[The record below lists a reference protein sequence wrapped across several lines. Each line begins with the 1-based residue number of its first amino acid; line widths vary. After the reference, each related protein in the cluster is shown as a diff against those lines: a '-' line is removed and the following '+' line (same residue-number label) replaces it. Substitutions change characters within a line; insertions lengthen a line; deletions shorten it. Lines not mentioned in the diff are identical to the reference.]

1 MNKKTLTTILVVLLV
16 IAAAVAI
23 YFATKPAQEPK
34 EAATEITW
42 WAFPTFAQKDAKD
55 PAGTYEQTLVDAF
68 QAKYPNIKVKLETI
82 DFTSGPEKLVAAIEG
97 NKAPDVLFDAPG
109 RIVEYGMNGKLVS
122 LNDLF
127 TDELKADINNEGLVA
142 ACGDGTNY
150 WMYPLSSSPFYMA
163 INKEA
168 FEEADALQYVNLEG
182 DRTWTTENY
191 VKALEALHAAGKLTS
206 SVYCMNQSGD
216 QGTRALINNL
226 YGGSMANADLTKY
239 EVDSPENRKALELV
253 KKLVDDKVLEFG
265 PEINAGGEIE
275 LFVNKTL
282 AMTICWGTT
291 AAKINTPNMDF
302 TQVWLPFPSDDGK
315 PVLEYLINGFG
326 IFDNKDEARVK
337 AAKLFVQFL
346 CDSEEVG
353 KANVLATGAFPVRT
367 SFGNLYEGNADYELL
382 TAFTKYYGPYY
393 NTMKGFANMRLQWWT
408 MLQAYLSGN
417 TSLDDALATFQT
429 ESNKDL

>member
-1 MNKKTLTTILVVLLV
+1 MKKLLSLVLTVAMLLS
-16 IAAAVAI
+16 IGAFAVAEEVPT
-23 YFATKPAQEPK
+23 A
-34 EAATEITW
+34 EIVW
-42 WAFPTFAQKDAKD
+42 WAFPTFGQKDAND
-55 PAGTYEQTLVDAF
+55 PAGTYEQTLIDAF
-68 QAKYPNIKVKLETI
+68 EAKYPTIKVKLETI

-109 RIVEYGMNGKLVS
+109 RIVEYGMNGVLVP
-122 LNDLF
+122 LNDMF
-127 TDELKADINNEGLVA
+127 TDELKADINNEGLIA
-142 ACGDGTNY
+142 ACGDGENY
-150 WMYPLSSSPFYMA
+150 WMYPLSSSPFFMA

-191 VKALEALHAAGKLTS
+191 VKAMEALHAAGKLTS
-206 SVYCMNQSGD
+206 SVYCMNQGGD
-216 QGTRALINNL
+216 QGTRAFINNL

-253 KKLVDDKVLEFG
+253 KKLVDDQVLEFG
-265 PEINAGGEIE
+265 PDINAGGEIE

-282 AMTICWGTT
+282 AMSICWGTS
-291 AAKINTPNMDF
+291 AAKNNTPNMDF
-302 TQVWLPFPSDDGK
+302 TQIWLPFPSDDGT

-326 IFDNKDEARVK
+326 IFDNKDEARAK

-382 TAFTKYYGPYY
+382 SAFTKYYGPYY

-408 MLQAYLSGN
+408 MLQAYLSGAV
-417 TSLDDALATFQT
+417 SLDDALNTFQT
-429 ESNKDL
+429 EANKDL